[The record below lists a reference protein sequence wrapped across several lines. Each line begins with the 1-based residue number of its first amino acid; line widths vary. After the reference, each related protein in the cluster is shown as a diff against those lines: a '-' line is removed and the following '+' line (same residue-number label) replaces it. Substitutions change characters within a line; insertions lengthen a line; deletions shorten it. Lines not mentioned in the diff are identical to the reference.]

1 MGSVISVLCVDDHPL
16 MREGVVRALAQVP
29 DMRLVAEACD
39 GRRALEAWRAH
50 RPDVTV
56 MDLQMPHPDGIAAM
70 AAIRAEF
77 PRARFVV
84 LSDVGGAAI
93 EGRAR
98 RAGASAFLGKT
109 SGADALVAAIRLAY
123 RGDSAPGRGAAD
135 IDALTPRELEILCW
149 AARGQSNRDIAS
161 RVGLAESTVANYM
174 KKILLKLGAVDR
186 THAVT
191 LAMRQGLLDVRR

>member
-16 MREGVVRALAQVP
+16 MREGVERALAQVP

-39 GRRALEAWRAH
+39 GRRALEAWRMH

-56 MDLQMPHPDGIAAM
+56 MDLQMPRLDGIAAM
-70 AAIRAEF
+70 TAIRAEF
-77 PRARFVV
+77 PQARFVV

-109 SGADALVAAIRLAY
+109 SGGEALVAAIRQAC
-123 RGDSAPGRGAAD
+123 RGGTTPGPEAVD
-135 IDALTPRELEILCW
+135 LDALTSRELEILRW

-161 RVGLAESTVANYM
+161 RVGLAESTVNNYM
-174 KKILLKLGAVDR
+174 KKILLKLRAVDR

-191 LAMRQGLLDVRR
+191 LAMRQGLLDVRQ

>member
-1 MGSVISVLCVDDHPL
+1 MDSVITVLCVDDHPL
-16 MREGVVRALAQVP
+16 IREGVERALARAP

-56 MDLQMPHPDGIAAM
+56 MDLQMPRLDGIAAM

-77 PRARFVV
+77 PQARFVV
-84 LSDVGGAAI
+84 LSDVGGIAI
-93 EGRAR
+93 ERRAR

-109 SGADALVAAIRLAY
+109 SSGEALVAAIRQVH
-123 RGDSAPGRGAAD
+123 RGDLAHVQVARDG
-135 IDALTPRELEILCW
+135 DALTPRELEILCL
-149 AARGQSNRDIAS
+149 AARGQSNRDIAAQL
-161 RVGLAESTVANYM
+161 GLAESTVANTM
-174 KKILLKLGAVDR
+174 KRILFKLNATDR

-191 LAMRQGLLDVRR
+191 LAMRLGLLDVRQ

>member
-1 MGSVISVLCVDDHPL
+1 MGGVISVLCVDDHPL
-16 MREGVVRALAQVP
+16 MREGVERALAQVP

-39 GRRALEAWRAH
+39 GRRALEAWRTH

-56 MDLQMPHPDGIAAM
+56 MDLQMPHLDGIAAM
-70 AAIRAEF
+70 VAIRVEF
-77 PRARFVV
+77 PQARFVV

-93 EGRAR
+93 EARAR

-109 SGADALVAAIRLAY
+109 SGGEALVAAIRRAY
-123 RGDSAPGRGAAD
+123 AGESAPGRGAAD

-149 AARGQSNRDIAS
+149 AARGQSNRDIAA
-161 RVGLAESTVANYM
+161 RVGLAESTVNNYM
-174 KKILLKLGAVDR
+174 KKILLKLRAVDR

-191 LAMRQGLLDVRR
+191 LAMRQGLLDVRQ